1 MNLPSDRTQTVIQTW
16 DFLIGLARDTG
27 LPDAVQEEIHW
38 LLRHYPY
45 PVQEGTPPTGQAPTA
60 ARGEL
65 TRISFAKSE
74 S

>member
-27 LPDAVQEEIHW
+27 LPDAVQEEINW

-45 PVQEGTPPTGQAPTA
+45 PVQEGTIPTGQAPTA
-60 ARGEL
+60 TWREPA
-65 TRISFAKSE
+65 RISHTKSE

>member
-27 LPDAVQEEIHW
+27 LPDAVQEEINW

-45 PVQEGTPPTGQAPTA
+45 PVQEGTPPTGQAPT
-60 ARGEL
+60 RGEL
-65 TRISFAKSE
+65 TRISQAKSE
-74 S
+74 P